1 VAAQDDGIP
10 DFIDSHAHLADPAF
24 AGDRSEVIE
33 RARVTGARSIVC
45 IGSGSGAENPLGSAR
60 DAAEVAASQPG
71 YLFHSVGVHPHDA
84 SGFDP
89 SSTIDELR
97 ELADAGAVAI
107 GECGL
112 DYHYDN
118 SPRAEQRRAFA
129 EQLRLA
135 REIGKP
141 VVVHTRDA
149 EADTSAMITEAG
161 NAGVVGV
168 LHCFTGTRSLAE
180 TALAAGWYISFSGIV
195 TFKKWSDDEI
205 IRVVPDDRILA
216 ESDSPYLAPVPHRG
230 KRNEPAWVSFTVARL
245 ADARGV
251 TAETMGNIVSEN
263 ARRFFKLASQART

>member
-1 VAAQDDGIP
+1 VAAQDDRIP

-24 AGDRSEVIE
+24 AGDSSEVIE
-33 RARVTGARSIVC
+33 RARVTGARSIIC
-45 IGSGSGAENPLGSAR
+45 IGSGSGAENVLG
-60 DAAEVAASQPG
+60 AASDSAALAAKYPG

-89 SSTIDELR
+89 SSTIDDLR
-97 ELADAGAVAI
+97 ALIDAGAVAI

-118 SPRAEQRRAFA
+118 SPRPEQRRAFA

-135 REIGKP
+135 RETGKP
-141 VVVHTRDA
+141 VIVHTRDA

-161 NAGVVGV
+161 NAGVIGV
-168 LHCFTGTRSLAE
+168 LHCFTGSRALAE
-180 TALAAGWYISFSGIV
+180 TALAAGWFVSFSGIV
-195 TFKKWSDDEI
+195 TFRKWSDDEI
-205 IRVVPDDRILA
+205 IRLVPDDRILA

-245 ADARGV
+245 GDARGV
-251 TAETMGNIVSEN
+251 SADVIGETVSAN
-263 ARRFFKLASQART
+263 ARRLFKLASHERT